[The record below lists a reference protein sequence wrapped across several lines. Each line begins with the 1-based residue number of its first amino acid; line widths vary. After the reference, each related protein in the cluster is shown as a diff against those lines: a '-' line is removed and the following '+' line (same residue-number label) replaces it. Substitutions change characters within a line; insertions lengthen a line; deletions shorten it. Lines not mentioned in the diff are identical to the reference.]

1 VTLEERGFAALAV
14 SGNDGAAEPCGE
26 RGPEP
31 EVMVEFVKYA
41 ECISLSQI
49 AFCCVEGS
57 PISGAVLDDYRC
69 DLAVELVLVWSLTA
83 QREYVTLKYGIQGVR
98 PTVMTIVPLDAGIRL
113 PSYR

>member
-1 VTLEERGFAALAV
+1 MPNRSACRSLHFAALRV
-14 SGNDGAAEPCGE
+14 PLF
-26 RGPEP
+26 RGL
-31 EVMVEFVKYA
+31 F
-41 ECISLSQI
+41 LN
-49 AFCCVEGS
+49 
-57 PISGAVLDDYRC
+57 DYRC